1 MQNKEKDLEQ
11 VKSEEKGKQLFIC
24 FDKNGNPTVYQ
35 KGLSYIELLG
45 LANYLEFIWRLEVA
59 EDRQPTPNN
68 KEEIKK

>member
-45 LANYLEFIWRLEVA
+45 
-59 EDRQPTPNN
+59 
-68 KEEIKK
+68 